1 MIHDDWDFT
10 LSAVLHSVTV
20 AVLTTTGDGQ
30 TLDVHVKPVFASAL
44 VMDFNV

>member
-20 AVLTTTGDGQ
+20 VVVTATGDGQ
-30 TLDVHVKPVFASAL
+30 PLNVRVQARLRSTGVI
-44 VMDFNV
+44 DFDL